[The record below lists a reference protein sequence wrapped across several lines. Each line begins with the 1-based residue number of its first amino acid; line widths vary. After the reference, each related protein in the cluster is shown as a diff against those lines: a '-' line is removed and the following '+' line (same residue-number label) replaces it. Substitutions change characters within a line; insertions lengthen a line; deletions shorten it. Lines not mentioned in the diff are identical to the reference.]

1 MMGPLIHTGA
11 VFEGVN
17 KAGNVVR
24 GYSDDEGIGDDCQN
38 ADTFQNPMP
47 DTCGR

>member
-1 MMGPLIHTGA
+1 MVLTLVHTGA

-17 KAGNVVR
+17 KAGDVVG

-38 ADTFQNPMP
+38 TNTFKNPMP
-47 DTCGR
+47 DTCG